1 MSGRSNLTHE
11 DVLRILQIVDKSED
25 VEISVEYG
33 GLKLHVSKGAAACH
47 GATSAPLE
55 HSLSKQVAR
64 PLPAPNEAS
73 DGDLPSAVS
82 TSFAEPASKITSSGD
97 AVPAGA
103 LTIAAP
109 LLGRF
114 YRSSS
119 PSEPPFVEV
128 GSNISED
135 DTVGVVEV
143 MKLFNEIKS
152 GLRGTVV
159 EIRAANE
166 EMVEEGQVLFVVQ
179 PD

>member
-33 GLKLHVSKGAAACH
+33 GLKLHVSKGAATCH
-47 GATSAPLE
+47 DATSAPLE
-55 HSLSKQVAR
+55 NVRPQQVAW
-64 PLPAPNEAS
+64 PLLTSSEAP
-73 DGDLPSAVS
+73 DGDRTAAASAPL
-82 TSFAEPASKITSSGD
+82 AEPTSTIRSSGD

-119 PSEPPFVEV
+119 PSEPPFVEI
-128 GSNISED
+128 GSKISED

-152 GLRGTVV
+152 GLSGTVI

-166 EMVEEGQVLFVVQ
+166 EMVEEGQILFVVQ

>member
-33 GLKLHVSKGAAACH
+33 GLKLHVSKGAAAGR
-47 GATSAPLE
+47 GAASTPLE
-55 HSLSKQVAR
+55 HALPKQVAR
-64 PLPAPNEAS
+64 PLLTSNEAS
-73 DGDLPSAVS
+73 DDDLPSATS
-82 TSFAEPASKITSSGD
+82 TPLAQPTSETASSGD
-97 AVPAGA
+97 AIPAGA
-103 LTIAAP
+103 LAIIAP

-119 PSEPPFVEV
+119 PTEPPLVEV
-128 GSNISED
+128 GSKISED

-152 GLRGTVV
+152 GLSGTVI

-166 EMVEEGQVLFVVQ
+166 EMVEEGQVLFVVR

>member
-1 MSGRSNLTHE
+1 MSGGSNLTHE
-11 DVLRILQIVDKSED
+11 DVMRILQIVDKSED
-25 VEISVEYG
+25 VEISVEYD
-33 GLKLHVSKGAAACH
+33 GLKLHVAKGAAACRD
-47 GATSAPLE
+47 GISAPLE
-55 HSLSKQVAR
+55 HAPYKQVV
-64 PLPAPNEAS
+64 LSSPAAEEAL
-73 DGDLPSAVS
+73 DGELSPAASTPSIQPVS
-82 TSFAEPASKITSSGD
+82 ETTPVGAI
-97 AVPAGA
+97 PAGT

-128 GSNISED
+128 GSRISES

-152 GLRGTVV
+152 GLRGTIV

-166 EMVEEGQVLFVVQ
+166 EMIEEGQILFVVR

>member
-1 MSGRSNLTHE
+1 MSGRSDITHE
-11 DVLRILQIVDKSED
+11 DVMRILQIVDQSED
-25 VEISVEYG
+25 VEIIVEYD
-33 GLKLHVSKGAAACH
+33 GLKLHVAKGAAASLPVA
-47 GATSAPLE
+47 GASAQPVAAPAQSRE
-55 HSLSKQVAR
+55 AVSLPSPVSAA
-64 PLPAPNEAS
+64 PAPAAPA
-73 DGDLPSAVS
+73 DGM
-82 TSFAEPASKITSSGD
+82 SSGD

-114 YRSSS
+114 YRASS
-119 PSEPPFVEV
+119 PTEPAFVEI
-128 GSNISED
+128 GSRISEG

-152 GLRGTVV
+152 GLSGTIV

-166 EMVEEGQVLFVVQ
+166 EMVEEGQILFIVQ

>member
-11 DVLRILQIVDKSED
+11 DVMRILQIIDNSED
-25 VEISVEYG
+25 VEISVEYD

-47 GATSAPLE
+47 GAISAPVKYAV
-55 HSLSKQVAR
+55 HKQVAP
-64 PLPAPNEAS
+64 PLPASKGAP
-73 DGDLPSAVS
+73 DGELPSAAS
-82 TSFAEPASKITSSGD
+82 AELASETTLSFG

-103 LTIAAP
+103 LTITAP
-109 LLGRF
+109 LYGRF
-114 YRSSS
+114 YRASS
-119 PSEPPFVEV
+119 PTEPPFVEV
-128 GSNISED
+128 GSKISES
-135 DTVGVVEV
+135 DTVGVVEL

-166 EMVEEGQVLFVVQ
+166 EMVEEGQILFVVQ

>member
-47 GATSAPLE
+47 STASTPLE
-55 HSLSKQVAR
+55 HALPKQVAR
-64 PLPAPNEAS
+64 PLSTSNEAS
-73 DGDLPSAVS
+73 DDDSHSAAS
-82 TSFAEPASKITSSGD
+82 TLFAQPASEITSSGD

-103 LTIAAP
+103 LTITAP

-114 YRSSS
+114 YRASS
-119 PSEPPFVEV
+119 PTEPPLVEI
-128 GSNISED
+128 GSKIAED

-152 GLRGTVV
+152 GLSGTVI

-166 EMVEEGQVLFVVQ
+166 EMVEEGQILFVVQ